1 MSDITPRLLVFL
13 CAFNEQ
19 DCISDVI
26 SELRAVIPDAEV
38 LLIDDG
44 SSDQTAALAR
54 AAGAQVV
61 SFPENRGLEEA
72 IAEGYRQA
80 FERGFEVCGRVDG
93 DGQHDPRDLLR
104 MIELVES
111 NACDVAIG
119 SRFLPESTS
128 YKPKVDRLVGTAVLR
143 ALISLRLGRPITD
156 GTSGMYAVNR
166 FAMRLLSIPYQVGS
180 PEVQGLLRL
189 SDAELR
195 IMEVPVSMRERIS
208 GSSSFVGSRAFRLVL
223 TVAGALLLGEAYR
236 RRRRSRLP

>member
-1 MSDITPRLLVFL
+1 MAPAPPRLLVFL
-13 CAFNEQ
+13 CAFNEE
-19 DCISDVI
+19 DCISEVI
-26 SELRAVIPDAEV
+26 TELRTLIPRAD
-38 LLIDDG
+38 LLVIDDG
-44 SSDQTAALAR
+44 SSDNTAALAR
-54 AAGAQVV
+54 AAGASVY
-61 SFPENRGLEEA
+61 SFPENRGLEQA

-80 FERGFEVCGRVDG
+80 FEQGFDICGRVDG

-104 MIELVES
+104 MLDLVEA

-119 SRFLPESTS
+119 SRFLPDSTS
-128 YKPKVDRLVGTAVLR
+128 YRPKVDRLVGTAVLR
-143 ALISLRLGRPITD
+143 ALISLRLGQPITD

-195 IMEVPVSMRERIS
+195 IMEVPVSMRERMT
-208 GSSSFVGSRAFRLVL
+208 GSSSFVGSRAFRLVV

-236 RRRRSRLP
+236 RRRRARS